1 MKHCKNEESLIKFQI
16 IPRMIRTFWPEVIDF
31 LVIFVA
37 HLSDKRTVTPYI
49 YYEKLR
55 IHTAS
60 QRTTQNQINRVAED
74 YGR

>member
-1 MKHCKNEESLIKFQI
+1 
-16 IPRMIRTFWPEVIDF
+16 MIRTFWPEVIDF
-31 LVIFVA
+31 LVTFVA

-49 YYEKLR
+49 YYEELR

-60 QRTTQNQINRVAED
+60 QGTTQNQINRVEKG